1 MEAPPRFPRRKK
13 TAAERRA
20 QRHRS
25 DARLLQRALI
35 GLNDVHAHRG
45 GTLTRFGWAL
55 RESLLRLSGASGLP
69 PSPAVSPSVPGPSP
83 HIDADTFPAEEPAV
97 VSHSC

>member
-1 MEAPPRFPRRKK
+1 MEAPPLFARRKK
-13 TAAERRA
+13 SAAERRA

-25 DARLLQRALI
+25 EARFLQRALN

-55 RESLLRLSGASGLP
+55 RESLLRLSGDSGMP
-69 PSPAVSPSVPGPSP
+69 PSPAVPPSVPGPSP
-83 HIDADTFPAEEPAV
+83 RIDADA
-97 VSHSC
+97 S